1 MGNASPMP
9 GRRNLHLVTGQLA
22 PLDDLEAALLAV
34 VRGEVHGATLQRVA
48 ELLAGRPLREPGA
61 GLPGALSERRV
72 RALDAEE
79 RVDRTAVLALWALA
93 QPLAQVVQSQVASR
107 IGGEVVWAE
116 AVLRVARD
124 DGRPVIVG
132 AASVGWAITDD
143 RIAAWLGAP
152 LEELPELLLVA
163 ADPPGTS
170 APLLWS
176 CSGPGLEEPSD
187 PVAQAL
193 AELFADVK
201 RRLLETVTVQAL
213 RGQLARGPAGHD
225 DKPGGGPGPGSG
237 RPSK

>member
-1 MGNASPMP
+1 MP
-9 GRRNLHLVTGQLA
+9 GPRSLHLVTGQLA

-34 VRGEVHGATLQRVA
+34 VRGEVRGASLQRVA
-48 ELLAGRPLREPGA
+48 ELLDDRPLTEPGA
-61 GLPGALSERRV
+61 GLPGALLERRLC
-72 RALDAEE
+72 ALDAEE

-93 QPLAQVVQSQVASR
+93 QPLAQVVHAQVASR
-107 IGGEVVWAE
+107 VGGEVVWAE
-116 AVLRVARD
+116 AVLRVARG

-163 ADPPGTS
+163 ADPPGAS
-170 APLLWS
+170 ARLLW
-176 CSGPGLEEPSD
+176 CCTGPGLEEPGD
-187 PVAQAL
+187 PIAQTL

-213 RGQLARGPAGHD
+213 REQLARGSAGHD
-225 DKPGGGPGPGSG
+225 DRKPGDCAGPGSSG
-237 RPSK
+237 PSR

>member
-1 MGNASPMP
+1 MP
-9 GRRNLHLVTGQLA
+9 GPRNLHLVTDQLA
-22 PLDDLEAALLAV
+22 PLDDLEAGLLAV
-34 VRGEVHGATLQRVA
+34 VRGEVRGATLQRVA
-48 ELLAGRPLREPGA
+48 ELLGGRPLTEPGA
-61 GLPGALSERRV
+61 ALPGALLERRL

-93 QPLAQVVQSQVASR
+93 QPLAQVVHAQVAPR
-107 IGGEVVWAE
+107 VGLEVVWAE

-132 AASVGWAITDD
+132 AASVGWAITED

-163 ADPPGTS
+163 ADPPGAS
-170 APLLWS
+170 ARLLW
-176 CSGPGLEEPSD
+176 CCNGPGLEEPGD
-187 PVAQAL
+187 PIAQTL

-213 RGQLARGPAGHD
+213 RGQLARGPARQD
-225 DKPGGGPGPGSG
+225 ERKPGGGAGPGPSG
-237 RPSK
+237 PSK